1 MSKTTIPTG
10 GITADAI
17 TDAKIA
23 DGVVGTEHLTD
34 AEVTFGKLSTSGTEG
49 DNVKQRV
56 CKVWINLNGASSGA
70 PARDD
75 FNVSSTTDEGTG
87 DYTISYSTDL
97 GNDDYAILTG
107 SGRTESGSGGH
118 NRLHEVCVDRYA
130 AGSHRLLCVD
140 SDDDSAK
147 DMHGVFSAVFGDS

>member
-49 DNVKQRV
+49 DNVKNRV
-56 CKVWINLNGASSGA
+56 AKAWINMNGTSTVAI
-70 PARDD
+70 RDD
-75 FNVSSTTDEGTG
+75 FNVGSITDNGTG
-87 DYTISYSTDL
+87 DYTVTYSTNL
-97 GNDDYAILTG
+97 GDDDYAVIVQTG
-107 SGRTESGSGGH
+107 RDESGSGGH
-118 NRLHEVCVDRYA
+118 NRLHAPCIDRQ
-130 AGSHRLLCVD
+130 STSNHRILCIA

-147 DMHGVFSAVFGDS
+147 DMDSVYSVVFGDS